1 MKSKMQIGI
10 ALGFM
15 CIILTSCIMIQL
27 NTINEAKKIV
37 GTSYAQ
43 EELKDEVL
51 KWKENYERKYEE
63 LENKEKELES
73 ERQNLSQGNSKTLEL
88 QKELDELNKLLGL
101 TEIKGS
107 GIILTIRDSEP
118 IASKDLGI
126 DATSSIVHD
135 EDLRQLVN
143 ELKNA
148 GAEAISINDQRIIST
163 TAISCEGNVINING
177 QKVGAPFVIK
187 AIGLPESLSNLDR
200 PRGYLDLLEDF
211 GIGVDLQKSNN
222 ITIPKYNGKLEF
234 TYGKSVNE

>member
-148 GAEAISINDQRIIST
+148 GAEAISINGQRIVT
-163 TAISCEGNVINING
+163 NTAINCSGSIITING
-177 QKVGAPFVIK
+177 VKLNSPFEIR
-187 AIGLPESLSNLDR
+187 AIGNEASLAGITR
-200 PRGYLDLLEDF
+200 PGRIFIY
-211 GIGVDLQKSNN
+211 
-222 ITIPKYNGKLEF
+222 TRR
-234 TYGKSVNE
+234 

>member
-73 ERQNLSQGNSKTLEL
+73 ERQNLSQGNSRTLEL
-88 QKELDELNKLLGL
+88 QKDLDELNKLLGL

-148 GAEAISINDQRIIST
+148 GAEAISINGQRIVT
-163 TAISCEGNVINING
+163 NTAINCSGSIITING
-177 QKVGAPFVIK
+177 VKLNSPFEIR
-187 AIGLPESLSNLDR
+187 AIGNEASLAGISR
-200 PRGYLDLLEDF
+200 PGRIFIYTRG
-211 GIGVDLQKSNN
+211 
-222 ITIPKYNGKLEF
+222 
-234 TYGKSVNE
+234 